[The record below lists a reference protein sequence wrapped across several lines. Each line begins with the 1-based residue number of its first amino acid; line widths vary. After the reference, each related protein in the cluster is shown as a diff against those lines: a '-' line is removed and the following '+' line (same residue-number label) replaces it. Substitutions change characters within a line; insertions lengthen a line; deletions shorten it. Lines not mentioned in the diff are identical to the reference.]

1 MKVVI
6 SISFSLQENK
16 FQKMVDPSSKRIT
29 TVRIISAS
37 GTLPQ
42 LVFTLFSST
51 KELRVTAILSGFQV
65 TVASISPINI
75 FNEISPQTLSDP
87 HSCAVTVLPVITFPV
102 IKQLSELASPSTRI
116 ELCHLY
122 FSDAG
127 MQKKIMFVRITF
139 YLNINVEFY
148 HETNCKRYMLC

>member
-16 FQKMVDPSSKRIT
+16 FQRMVDPSSERVT

-51 KELRVTAILSGFQV
+51 KGLRVTAILSGFQV
-65 TVASISPINI
+65 TVASISSINI
-75 FNEISPQTLSDP
+75 FNKISPQTLLDP

-102 IKQLSELASPSTRI
+102 IK
-116 ELCHLY
+116 
-122 FSDAG
+122 
-127 MQKKIMFVRITF
+127 
-139 YLNINVEFY
+139 
-148 HETNCKRYMLC
+148 